1 MTRITAIAN
10 LAHKMGLVPADA
22 VALPTVIEVASR
34 KVAMPEAAFI
44 AEALSNAPLR
54 AYLAQVCNVAAKA
67 A

>member
-1 MTRITAIAN
+1 
-10 LAHKMGLVPADA
+10 MGLVPADA